1 MKVIIVGAGLA
12 GLTCGKLLQE
22 AGVEVTLFEKDDA
35 PGGRVRTDTI
45 DGYTL
50 DRGFQVLFTA
60 YPAARRH
67 LDYEALALRSFDP
80 GAVVCQG
87 AHRHVLTDP
96 LRDTSPMALL
106 PAFLSN
112 LVPLA
117 DKLRTLRLSSELRAV
132 TVQSLNDGP
141 DETTAH
147 YLRRKGFS
155 ETFLDAFLRPFFG
168 GIFLEKELTTSARAF
183 RLYWKMLSEG
193 NTALPARGMGSIAT
207 ELAKGLTI
215 HYQTP
220 VTTLQKG
227 RETGITTATGETY
240 TADSIVLA
248 TDAWHTSQLLRLPM
262 DYTPIG
268 VTTLYFRGDAPL
280 THSKKIIL
288 NANQQARVNHIAPVT
303 NIAPEYA
310 PVGKHLIAASHLGV
324 PPSDLLEA
332 TLFEKTLREVKQ
344 LFTGD
349 KRAQEALATY
359 QPLACYAIPHA
370 QFRQPVGI
378 YAELPGN
385 CTENP
390 NVFIAGELT
399 KGSSINAA
407 MQSGEDVAEML
418 LSKESTY

>member
-1 MKVIIVGAGLA
+1 M
-12 GLTCGKLLQE
+12 
-22 AGVEVTLFEKDDA
+22 
-35 PGGRVRTDTI
+35 
-45 DGYTL
+45 
-50 DRGFQVLFTA
+50 
-60 YPAARRH
+60 
-67 LDYEALALRSFDP
+67 
-80 GAVVCQG
+80 
-87 AHRHVLTDP
+87 
-96 LRDTSPMALL
+96 
-106 PAFLSN
+106 
-112 LVPLA
+112 
-117 DKLRTLRLSSELRAV
+117 
-132 TVQSLNDGP
+132 
-141 DETTAH
+141 
-147 YLRRKGFS
+147 
-155 ETFLDAFLRPFFG
+155 
-168 GIFLEKELTTSARAF
+168 
-183 RLYWKMLSEG
+183 
-193 NTALPARGMGSIAT
+193 
-207 ELAKGLTI
+207 
-215 HYQTP
+215 
-220 VTTLQKG
+220 
-227 RETGITTATGETY
+227 
-240 TADSIVLA
+240 
-248 TDAWHTSQLLRLPM
+248 
-262 DYTPIG
+262 
-268 VTTLYFRGDAPL
+268 
-280 THSKKIIL
+280 L